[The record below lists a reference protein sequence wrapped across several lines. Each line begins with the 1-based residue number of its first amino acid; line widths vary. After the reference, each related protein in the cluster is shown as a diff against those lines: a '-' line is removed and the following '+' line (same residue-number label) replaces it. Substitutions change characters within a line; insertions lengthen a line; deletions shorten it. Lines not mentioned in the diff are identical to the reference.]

1 MSVKIEY
8 ASIAQCRLEHVWRAF
23 EQIELWPRWDPQAI
37 REVRWVSGERWTK
50 GAKFSIEMLRPLPF
64 QRTLEVVEVET
75 PNYVHLRGGSGVTV
89 EQFYLFKWMPDEQ
102 STELRTRQEFSGGP
116 FKFLGDSIKPTIEGG
131 IRRLFAGVCEEAGTL
146 TKGQDSAAAQSGETG
161 Q

>member
-8 ASIAQCRLEHVWRAF
+8 ACIAPCRLEHVWQAF
-23 EQIELWPRWDPQAI
+23 EQIELWPRWDPQTI

-64 QRTLEVVEVET
+64 QKTLEVLEIEA
-75 PNYVHLRGGSGVTV
+75 PGYVRLRGGSSVTV
-89 EQFYLFKWMPDEQ
+89 EQFYRFQAMPDGQ
-102 STELRTRQEFSGGP
+102 STELRTLQEFSGGP
-116 FKFLGDSIKPTIEGG
+116 FKFLGDSLKPTIEGG
-131 IRRLFAGVCEEAGTL
+131 IQRLFAGVREAAGTFA
-146 TKGQDSAAAQSGETG
+146 KGQVPNVVRGEWTD

>member
-8 ASIAQCRLEHVWRAF
+8 SSIAQCRLEHVWQAF

-37 REVRWVSGERWTK
+37 REVRWVSGEPWTK

-64 QRTLEVVEVET
+64 QRTLEVMEVET

-89 EQFYLFKWMPDEQ
+89 EQFYSFKWKPDEQ
-102 STELRTRQEFSGGP
+102 STELHTRQEFSGGP
-116 FKFLGDSIKPTIEGG
+116 FKFLGDAIKPTIEDG
-131 IRRLFAGVCEEAGTL
+131 IRRLFAGVCAEAGSL
-146 TKGQDSAAAQSGETG
+146 TNGEPLAAMQDEPSGQ
-161 Q
+161 